1 MKEMVTELNKTWM
14 CGDEKESTPAS
25 RHLEQ
30 SSEMVDSGKALT
42 TALPEFGQRPEREG
56 KEKKREPQLKVR
68 FLTLTLLLFALFF
81 FFLLFHLLPFSSAQM
96 PSI

>member
-42 TALPEFGQRPEREG
+42 TALPEFGKG
-56 KEKKREPQLKVR
+56 KEKRR
-68 FLTLTLLLFALFF
+68 RGNR
-81 FFLLFHLLPFSSAQM
+81 S
-96 PSI
+96 